1 MDDALGR
8 LGAALQEARH
18 SRGLELSVLAAQ
30 LRMGEAQLH
39 ALETAD
45 PDRLPEPVFVIA
57 QARRVAAHL
66 GVDLTPLLDDVKS
79 LNRINGQAP
88 VPPTALMPSAA
99 RETARSASTPAIG
112 AAATWAGGALLL
124 AGVIAAGVWS
134 WPRLQQFTSQ
144 LQSQA
149 PTPPAETAPA
159 KSAAPAGSAAPTRPE
174 QAVLSLRS
182 TQPSWLEVR
191 DRTDRVLF
199 RGNLKGERR
208 FALNQPIRVLAGRP
222 DLVMLSV
229 GGGAARP
236 LGRIEEIRFVTIQ
249 PPAARQNGNRG
260 SSAAPISA
268 QQPSGAPTR

>member
-1 MDDALGR
+1 MDEALGR

-18 SRGLELSVLAAQ
+18 SRGLERSVLAAQ
-30 LRMGEAQLH
+30 LRMGDDQLR

-66 GVDLTPLLDDVKS
+66 GVDLTPLLDDVKG
-79 LNRINGQAP
+79 LNRINGSGP
-88 VPPTALMPSAA
+88 VPPTARMPVAA
-99 RETARSASTPAIG
+99 GKNPRTPSRPVLG
-112 AAATWAGGALLL
+112 AATTWAGGGLLV

-134 WPRLQQFTSQ
+134 WPRLQQFASQ

-149 PTPPAETAPA
+149 PSPPVRTAPVRSTAPA
-159 KSAAPAGSAAPTRPE
+159 QPP

-191 DRTDRVLF
+191 DRTGRVLF

-236 LGRIEEIRFVTIQ
+236 LGRIENIRFVTIQ
-249 PPAARQNGNRG
+249 PPAASQNGNRE
-260 SSAAPISA
+260 SAAAPISA
-268 QQPSGAPTR
+268 PPPNGAPTR